1 MSPAVSKKQRQAMAI
16 AEQVK
21 KGNMKAK
28 PGTPSAEMAKS
39 MTKPQLHD
47 FRGHQGK
54 GFAGAKDRHQQD
66 HQEEVL
72 AMGILKT
79 ISNVLDVARR
89 SARRPER

>member
-39 MTKPQLHD
+39 MSKSQLHD
-47 FRGHQGK
+47 FAGTKEK
-54 GFAGAKDRHQQD
+54 GLPVHMVPEAKVTR
-66 HQEEVL
+66 
-72 AMGILKT
+72 LK
-79 ISNVLDVARR
+79 
-89 SARRPER
+89 